1 VTRKRLA
8 LLAVVVAV
16 SAVAA
21 DAALSASGSGLLP
34 GTMIGKAPWGA
45 NNGRYLKQ
53 RLQAIGLHALP
64 AEGTKLHIHAHLYV
78 VVNGKIYPVPALIG
92 INVQQRF
99 IAELHTHD
107 VTGIIHVESPTVRTF
122 TLGEFFDVWG
132 LRFTSRCLGG
142 YCANGKKQV
151 IVWTH
156 GKRVSTDPRKIVL
169 EPHLSIVVAYG
180 TLASLK
186 PLGPIP
192 ATYPFPKGY

>member
-1 VTRKRLA
+1 M
-8 LLAVVVAV
+8 LAVLVAGA
-16 SAVAA
+16 SAG
-21 DAALSASGSGLLP
+21 AALSSSGGGLLP

-45 NNGRYLKQ
+45 NDGQYLKQ
-53 RLQAIGLHALP
+53 RLKDIGLHPLP

-78 VVNGKIYPVPALIG
+78 VVNGLIYRVPALIG
-92 INVQQRF
+92 INIQQRF

-107 VTGIIHVESPTVRTF
+107 DTGIIHVESPTVRTF

-132 LRFTSRCLGG
+132 LRFSSRCLGA
-142 YCANGKKQV
+142 YCATAKKQV
-151 IVWTH
+151 MVWVH
-156 GKRVSTDPRKIVL
+156 GKRVTTDPRKIIL
-169 EPHLSIVVAYG
+169 KAHEAIVVAYG

>member
-1 VTRKRLA
+1 MA
-8 LLAVVVAV
+8 LLAVVLLAL
-16 SAVAA
+16 AA
-21 DAALSASGSGLLP
+21 AGAAFASSEGGLLP

-45 NNGRYLKQ
+45 NDGRYLKQ
-53 RLQAIGLHALP
+53 RLQDIGLHALP

-78 VVNGKIYPVPALIG
+78 VVNGRIYPVPALVG
-92 INVQQRF
+92 INIQQRF

-107 VTGIIHVESPTVRTF
+107 VTGIIHVESPTIRTF

-132 LRFTSRCLGG
+132 LRFSSRCLGA
-142 YCANGKKQV
+142 YCAAGQKQV
-151 IVWTH
+151 MVWVH
-156 GKRVSTDPRKIVL
+156 GKRVTTDPRKIVL
-169 EPHLSIVVAYG
+169 KAHESIVVAYG